1 MALGWQLNPYPAVSH
16 HRAHTQW
23 PPAGL
28 RVTKLCP
35 NLGSA
40 KFVFMRPLA
49 CRLMCVP
56 VFFFFFTYMWG
67 WQCNPTELWRKLK
80 IIIFDTW
87 GKISIPHM
95 EFPFPL
101 WNKLITCW
109 FWFCSALPSLRF
121 HSYKISRTSLFLD
134 NKSNIFWVLAYA
146 RHCYLPVVRK
156 KRNNKTNKNTL
167 MWYVIFS
174 LLFYSWG
181 NWDQK
186 R

>member
-1 MALGWQLNPYPAVSH
+1 MSESWICQICIHEA
-16 HRAHTQW
+16 T
-23 PPAGL
+23 GL
-28 RVTKLCP
+28 SFNVC
-35 NLGSA
+35 A
-40 KFVFMRPLA
+40 W
-49 CRLMCVP
+49 
-56 VFFFFFTYMWG
+56 FFFFFTYMWG

-134 NKSNIFWVLAYA
+134 NKSNIFWVLAYT

-167 MWYVIFS
+167 MWYVIFHYYFTVEEIETKKGRKLAQGIIVS
-174 LLFYSWG
+174 KRQT
-181 NWDQK
+181 WDSTK
-186 R
+186 KTCHRI